1 MLSLI
6 SQVVDHFSL
15 NKFKNE
21 QKECLLKKYDMK
33 NLTIYQIAYCELFL
47 KNNYLTTTE
56 NIEKK
61 LNKLNSYYYYRDL
74 PSYLQKL
81 IDTLEIN
88 HECIYDILDFIDE
101 YKKDQK
107 NKNPIHWENV
117 YNEAC
122 SNYILKLYSNTL
134 NNKNYT

>member
-47 KNNYLTTTE
+47 KNNYLTTTK

>member
-21 QKECLLKKYDMK
+21 EKECLLKKYDMK
-33 NLTIYQIAYCELFL
+33 NLTTYQIAYCELFL

-74 PSYLQKL
+74 PSYLQNL
-81 IDTLEIN
+81 LNTLREN
-88 HECIYDILDFIDE
+88 YECIYDILDFIDE

-107 NKNPIHWENV
+107 NKNPIYWGNV

-134 NNKNYT
+134 NNINYP

>member
-21 QKECLLKKYDMK
+21 QKECLLKKYDI
-33 NLTIYQIAYCELFL
+33 N
-47 KNNYLTTTE
+47 
-56 NIEKK
+56 
-61 LNKLNSYYYYRDL
+61 YYRDL

-107 NKNPIHWENV
+107 NKNPIHWEDA
-117 YNEAC
+117 YNIAK
-122 SNYILKLYSNTL
+122 SSTL
-134 NNKNYT
+134 LNHQ

>member
-33 NLTIYQIAYCELFL
+33 NLTTYQIAYCELFL

-61 LNKLNSYYYYRDL
+61 LNKLNSYYYYCDL
-74 PSYLQKL
+74 PSYLQNL
-81 IDTLEIN
+81 LETLREN
-88 HECIYDILDFIDE
+88 YECIYDILDFIDE

-117 YNEAC
+117 YNEAS